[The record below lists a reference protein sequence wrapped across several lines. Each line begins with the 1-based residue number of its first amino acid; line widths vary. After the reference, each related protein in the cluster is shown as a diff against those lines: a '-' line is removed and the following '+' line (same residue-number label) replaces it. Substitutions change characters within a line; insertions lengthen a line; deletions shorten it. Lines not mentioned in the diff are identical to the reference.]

1 MVHLLDG
8 RRMGLHYL
16 PAFAVVELH
25 PVILAVLDLASALE
39 RLGEELTQVV
49 VVRCVLEAEVAYVA
63 KVLVELLC
71 GLLALLETMN
81 GEE

>member
-1 MVHLLDG
+1 
-8 RRMGLHYL
+8 MGLHYL